1 MTPVTPITASALR
14 HAVWLGVLIGLASPA
29 SAQMVALPAPQ
40 NVLVL
45 AADASAEVQQDLLT
59 ITLQATREGSDAQAV
74 QTQLRQTLDSA
85 LSEARKAVRPGQV
98 EVRTGA
104 FSLFPRYTTKP
115 TGGNAIN
122 GWQGRAELLLE
133 GRDIAAISQ
142 LAGRLGG
149 TGGTTNTGMTVARVV
164 FGLSREV
171 REATEADVAA
181 RAIDKF
187 KARADTYAKRFGFGS
202 YSLREINVGSG
213 DVQAPGGQPL
223 FRMARSATASV
234 ADESQPV
241 EAGKATLTVNV
252 SGSVQLSPR

>member
-1 MTPVTPITASALR
+1 MTPVTPISASALR

-133 GRDIAAISQ
+133 G
-142 LAGRLGG
+142 
-149 TGGTTNTGMTVARVV
+149 TTLPPSA
-164 FGLSREV
+164 SW
-171 REATEADVAA
+171 
-181 RAIDKF
+181 
-187 KARADTYAKRFGFGS
+187 
-202 YSLREINVGSG
+202 
-213 DVQAPGGQPL
+213 PGGWVV
-223 FRMARSATASV
+223 RV
-234 ADESQPV
+234 APPIP
-241 EAGKATLTVNV
+241 A
-252 SGSVQLSPR
+252 